1 MTVPVW
7 EALVVGLVVVLA
19 VFGLY
24 LRGLAG
30 RLDRLHVRVEAS
42 RDALDAQL
50 LRRAGAALELAS
62 SGVLDVAS
70 SFIVLEAATAAQD
83 SGPDTRAEAESALSE
98 DLRAVL
104 DAPGAEET
112 LQADPA
118 GRERLAALGRTTERV
133 VLARRFHNDAV
144 RAARDLRRSTLV
156 RAFHLAGRAALPE
169 SFEMDDAPP
178 TAVSGI
184 TGGAT

>member
-7 EALVVGLVVVLA
+7 EVLGFTLLVLLAL
-19 VFGLY
+19 FGFY

-50 LRRAGAALELAS
+50 LRRAGATLDLAS
-62 SGVLDVAS
+62 SGGLDVAS
-70 SFIVLEAATAAQD
+70 AFLLLEAATAAQECE
-83 SGPDTRAEAESALSE
+83 PERRAEVESALSE
-98 DLRAVL
+98 DLRAVI
-104 DAPGAEET
+104 DSPGVVEA
-112 LQADPA
+112 LRADTA
-118 GRERLAALGRTTERV
+118 GGERLAALDRAVERV

-144 RAARDLRRSTLV
+144 RTARDLRQAGLV
-156 RAFHLAGRAALPE
+156 RIFHLAGHAGLPS

-178 TAVSGI
+178 AALSGI
-184 TGGAT
+184 GSAGT